1 DGWKVVR
8 PIEPGVWHTL
18 AVTLHP
24 ETGILEGV
32 VGKPGDLTPVRAQI
46 LPNWDGVIDT
56 FICDGLGHL
65 PGKVCTHDLDN
76 IALSLE
82 PLGLPGGPLVRK
94 MDPSPGNQEQ
104 LTEIEAEL
112 VRAKKEL
119 ERIAPQK
126 PYATAYA
133 AAEGKAG
140 NARIQLRGEPD
151 KLSDE
156 VPRRFLEIL
165 GGEKISTGSGRKDL
179 ARWLTDRGNP
189 LTARVMVNRVWQWHF
204 GQGLVATAS
213 DFGTRGET
221 PSHPELLDHLA
232 DRFMRGGWSLKDQHR
247 MILLSRVYQLASDPS
262 ADQQAKDPV
271 NRLWG
276 HFQRRPL
283 DAETLRDQMLFVSGT
298 LDSSRPGRHPFPPE
312 ATWGFTIHNPFHAV
326 YDSNHRS
333 VYLMSQ
339 RNRRHPYLAL
349 FDGADPNLSSA
360 GRLATTTPTQALY
373 LMNSPQV
380 HQQAE
385 AFAKRLLGTPG
396 DMPARVRRAVE
407 MTTGQPPGP
416 EGEREILAFLEQ
428 VKKRPEFEKALTMDQ
443 EIKAWTALCRV
454 LLVSNAAMH
463 LE

>member
-1 DGWKVVR
+1 M
-8 PIEPGVWHTL
+8 
-18 AVTLHP
+18 
-24 ETGILEGV
+24 
-32 VGKPGDLTPVRAQI
+32 
-46 LPNWDGVIDT
+46 
-56 FICDGLGHL
+56 
-65 PGKVCTHDLDN
+65 
-76 IALSLE
+76 
-82 PLGLPGGPLVRK
+82 VRK
-94 MDPSPGNQEQ
+94 PTASQASLDQ
-104 LTEIEAEL
+104 LAKIDADL
-112 VRAKKEL
+112 AKAKKEL
-119 ERIAPQK
+119 ETISARK
-126 PYATAYA
+126 PYPAAYA
-133 AAEGKAG
+133 VAEGKAA

-179 ARWLTDRGNP
+179 ARWLTDPANP

-213 DFGTRGET
+213 DFGTRGEE

-232 DRFMRGGWSLKDQHR
+232 GQFMRDGWSLKSLHR
-247 MILLSRVYQLASDPS
+247 MMLLSRVYQLASDPS
-262 ADQQAKDPV
+262 AELQAKDPV
-271 NRLWG
+271 NRWLG
-276 HFQRRPL
+276 HFRRRPL

-298 LDSSRPGRHPFPPE
+298 LDLARPGRHPFPPE
-312 ATWGFTIHNPFHAV
+312 PTWGFTIHNPFHAV

-380 HQQAE
+380 HRQAE
-385 AFAKRLLGTPG
+385 ALAKRLLLASL
-396 DMPARVRRAVE
+396 DSPARIRLAVE
-407 MTTGQPPGP
+407 MTTGHPPGS
-416 EGEREILAFLEQ
+416 EGEREMLAFLEDFGR
-428 VKKRPEFEKALTMDQ
+428 KHHLEKARKSDV
-443 EIKAWTALCRV
+443 ESKAWTALCRV